1 MFLPKALHWLL
12 LSIPYFNAMYIL
24 GISAFYHDSAA
35 CLIKDSE
42 IIAAVQEE
50 RFSRV
55 KNDASFPFQS
65 ISFCLNFEGISL
77 YEVDYVVFYEKPFLK
92 FERLIETYL
101 AFAPAG
107 IVSFLKSIPLW
118 IKEKLFQK
126 KTIIKNLKQTDERY
140 TGNNLLFTEHH
151 QAHAASAFF
160 PSPFKE
166 ALILTVDGVGEWT
179 TTSVAK
185 GFENGIEVVKEIKF
199 PHSIGLLYSTFTY
212 YLGFKV
218 NSDEYKVMGLAPY
231 GKPKYL
237 DLIYTHLIDI
247 KEDGS
252 FRLNLEYFGY
262 CTGLR
267 MTNKKFHKL
276 FNAEPRQPGE
286 DITTFHMDLASSIQK
301 VTEEIMVK
309 IAGNL
314 YKEFKIKNLCLA
326 GGVALNCVANGKILR
341 ETPFEKVWIQPAAG
355 DAGCA
360 LGAAYWVYYKYLKNK
375 RKESENEKDG
385 MKGSLLGPS
394 YTKSEVRKLSLEK
407 DITFYELEA
416 DSLYET
422 LAKEI
427 AMGKVI
433 GWFKGRMEYGPRA
446 LGARSIIGDPRN
458 PKMQS
463 LINQKIKFR
472 ESFRPFAP
480 AILEEF
486 VSDYFDLQIKSP
498 YMLLVADILP
508 KHQQP
513 LSKEESKLIGFEKL
527 KHVYSNFPAIT
538 HVDYSSRIQTVN
550 KEENADFYNLIDAF
564 YRLTGCPIII
574 NTSFNIMDEPIVCS
588 PEDALRCFQKSGLDV
603 LVIENLIVNKD

>member
-1 MFLPKALHWLL
+1 
-12 LSIPYFNAMYIL
+12 MYIL

-42 IIAAVQEE
+42 IIAATQEE

-107 IVSFLKSIPLW
+107 IVSFLRSIPLW

-126 KTIIKNLKQTDERY
+126 KTIIKNLKQIDERY
-140 TGNNLLFTEHH
+140 TGDNLLFTEHH

-185 GFENGIEVVKEIKF
+185 GFENDIEVVKEIKF

-231 GKPKYL
+231 GEPKYA
-237 DLIYTHLIDI
+237 DLIYTHLINI

-262 CTGLR
+262 CTGLK

-286 DITTFHMDLASSIQK
+286 EITTFHMDLASSIQK

-394 YTKSEVRKLSLEK
+394 YTKSEVRKLLLEK

-446 LGARSIIGDPRN
+446 LGARSIIGDSRN

-486 VSDYFDLQIKSP
+486 VSDYFDLQIKSQ

-508 KHQQP
+508 KHRRT
-513 LSKEESKLIGFEKL
+513 LSEEESKLIGFEKL

-550 KEENADFYNLIDAF
+550 KKENADFYNLINAF

-588 PEDALRCFQKSGLDV
+588 AEDALACFYKSGLDV
-603 LVIENLIVNKD
+603 LVIENLIVK